1 MMFIPAAV
9 GLIEQFNEIRGILI
23 PLAVIVTVSTVVV
36 MAATG
41 KTAELAMRTK
51 EGRETK

>member
-9 GLIEQFNEIRGILI
+9 GLLEQFSEIRAIFMPLVLI
-23 PLAVIVTVSTVVV
+23 VVVSTVVV

-41 KTAELAMRTK
+41 KAAELVIRAKR
-51 EGRETK
+51 ERETK